1 MSFTFDMAL
10 MVLVIIFIIVSLYK
24 EYFTPI
30 ITFMIAIVALTA
42 SGILTPKEV
51 LMGFAN
57 EQIAVI
63 ILLLII
69 GNIIQRTSLI
79 DAVFDKVFNNARTYH
94 GFLYRLMIYV
104 GGFSAFLNNT
114 PLVAMMMPY
123 VNNWSRR
130 FGVAPSKL
138 LMPLSFAAI
147 LGGCVTLVGT
157 STNLL
162 VNGMAQDAGLKTL
175 RIFDFAWVGLPM
187 VVVGFLFMRF
197 IGSKLLPDNRDA
209 LSDFNSRQK
218 EYLAEA
224 IILPKCELV
233 GKSVEEAGLR
243 QLKGLFLVELQREH
257 HLISPV
263 EPNRILRANDRLIFA
278 GNTDTIAD
286 LINSVKGLAFPH
298 LHKIESQKKT
308 DVVEVVIPHNSYL
321 IGLKVSESNFRSRY
335 DAVII
340 AIHRNGKRLSG
351 KLGDVE
357 LEAGDDLLLFTGKG
371 FYKRGDAY
379 NHFYNVTRVKQI
391 HKLTLFQAILLPSGL
406 AASIALS
413 SLHVFP
419 LFSALLI
426 LLMLLVLTRIV
437 TVPEIKQSTDF
448 NLLAIQGMALGLGKA
463 MTLTGL
469 AFLVATGF
477 IDVFNPL
484 GVLGVLAGIF
494 IITNLLSSFMTNVAA
509 VSIVFPI
516 SYALGLQFV
525 EQGLVGEITPF
536 VLVVATGAA
545 ANFMTPIGYQTNL
558 MVYGPGGYT
567 FRDFMRVGLPLTF
580 IYLVFCVTILGFVYN
595 IF

>member
-1 MSFTFDMAL
+1 
-10 MVLVIIFIIVSLYK
+10 
-24 EYFTPI
+24 
-30 ITFMIAIVALTA
+30 
-42 SGILTPKEV
+42 
-51 LMGFAN
+51 
-57 EQIAVI
+57 
-63 ILLLII
+63 
-69 GNIIQRTSLI
+69 
-79 DAVFDKVFNNARTYH
+79 
-94 GFLYRLMIYV
+94 
-104 GGFSAFLNNT
+104 
-114 PLVAMMMPY
+114 
-123 VNNWSRR
+123 
-130 FGVAPSKL
+130 
-138 LMPLSFAAI
+138 
-147 LGGCVTLVGT
+147 
-157 STNLL
+157 
-162 VNGMAQDAGLKTL
+162 
-175 RIFDFAWVGLPM
+175 
-187 VVVGFLFMRF
+187 
-197 IGSKLLPDNRDA
+197 
-209 LSDFNSRQK
+209 
-218 EYLAEA
+218 
-224 IILPKCELV
+224 
-233 GKSVEEAGLR
+233 
-243 QLKGLFLVELQREH
+243 
-257 HLISPV
+257 
-263 EPNRILRANDRLIFA
+263 
-278 GNTDTIAD
+278 
-286 LINSVKGLAFPH
+286 
-298 LHKIESQKKT
+298 
-308 DVVEVVIPHNSYL
+308 
-321 IGLKVSESNFRSRY
+321 
-335 DAVII
+335 
-340 AIHRNGKRLSG
+340 
-351 KLGDVE
+351 
-357 LEAGDDLLLFTGKG
+357 GKG